1 MDILSLS
8 GNLGPPL
15 DLLSRTVPLGDES
28 CVFNTE
34 EATTSAPL
42 VSSFASLSRLT
53 RVVAGVQ

>member
-1 MDILSLS
+1 MDIPNLS

-15 DLLSRTVPLGDES
+15 AWLSHTVPLGDES
-28 CVFNTE
+28 CVFNT

-53 RVVAGVQ
+53 RLVAGVQ